1 LSGQM
6 LQGYRALDLTSGE
19 AQLCGRILADLGAEV
34 IQMEKPG
41 GDDGRN
47 RGPFYKNEIHP
58 EKSLWQ
64 FFLNANKKGITL
76 NLDRKDGIAIFKKL
90 AGNVDFILESSAP
103 GHMAALGLD
112 YPALAAINPR
122 IIVVSLTPFGQD
134 GPYKDFKASELILM
148 AMGVFMFGTGDP
160 DRPPT
165 RINYPLALISSAVH
179 ASSAAMIAHY
189 HATKTGTGQHI
200 DVSAQAGVPWFTANV
215 GAWWQMAHVEL
226 MRTGPY
232 VARRPDLKTRF
243 IWPCKDGYVIFQFY
257 GGVVGSRSNKAL
269 AQWVKETNMGDEY
282 FNRIHWD
289 ALDLYKVS
297 QAEVDK
303 LEKTVGAFLLTRG
316 RNELVEEATKRGVI
330 LGYISQTGD
339 VFQNPQLLSRN
350 YWKTIAHPQLGKS
363 IQYPGYFARS
373 SRFEYAIRHRA
384 PTIGEHNPE
393 IFAAIGIS
401 ADELFRL
408 NQAGII

>member
-1 LSGQM
+1 MSGQM
-6 LQGYRALDLTSGE
+6 IQGYRALDLTSGE

-34 IQMEKPG
+34 IKVEKPG

-58 EKSLWQ
+58 EKSLWG

-76 NLDRKDGIAIFKKL
+76 NLDSNDGIAIFKKL
-90 AGNVDFILESSAP
+90 AEGVDFILESYPP
-103 GHMAALGLD
+103 GYMARVGLE
-112 YPALAAINPR
+112 YQALASLYPR

-134 GPYKDFKASELILM
+134 GPYRNFKASELILM

-165 RINYPLALISSAVH
+165 SINYPLALISSAVH

-189 HATKTGTGQHI
+189 HTTKSGKGQHI

-257 GGVVGSRSNKAL
+257 GGVVGSRSNKAF
-269 AQWVKETNMGDEY
+269 AQWIKEKKMGNEY
-282 FNRIHWD
+282 FHSIDWD

-297 QAEVDK
+297 QDEVDK
-303 LEKTVGAFLLTRG
+303 LEKTAGAFLLAQE

-330 LGYISQTGD
+330 LGYISKTGD
-339 VFQNPQLLSRN
+339 IFQNPQLLSRN
-350 YWKTIAHPQLGKS
+350 YWKNIEHHQLEKS
-363 IQYPGYFARS
+363 IQYPGYFAKS

-384 PTIGEHNPE
+384 PHIGEHNTE
-393 IFAAIGIS
+393 IFGAIGVS
-401 ADELFRL
+401 SDELFRL

>member
-1 LSGQM
+1 M

-34 IQMEKPG
+34 IQVEKPG
-41 GDDGRN
+41 GEDWRN
-47 RGPFYKNEIHP
+47 RGPFYRDEIHP
-58 EKSLWQ
+58 EKGLWGL
-64 FFLNANKKGITL
+64 FLNANKKGITL
-76 NLDRKDGIAIFKKL
+76 NLESKDGIEIFKRL
-90 AGNVDFILESSAP
+90 AEKVDFVLESSPP
-103 GHMAALGLD
+103 GHMASLGLD
-112 YPALAAINPR
+112 YQSLAERCPR
-122 IIVVSLTPFGQD
+122 MIVVSLTPFGQD

-165 RINYPLALISSAVH
+165 RINYPLALISSAIH

-189 HATKTGTGQHI
+189 HATKTGQGQHI

-232 VARRPDLKTRF
+232 VARRPDLNTRF

-269 AQWVKETNMGDEY
+269 AQWVKEKNLGDDY
-282 FNRIHWD
+282 FHSIDWD
-289 ALDLYKVS
+289 ALDLYKIS
-297 QAEVDK
+297 QDEVDK
-303 LEKTVGAFLLTRG
+303 LEKVAGAFLLG
-316 RNELVEEATKRGVI
+316 QEKNELAEEAKKRGVI
-330 LGYISQTGD
+330 LGYISKTGD

-350 YWKTIAHPQLGKS
+350 YWRNIDHPQLGES
-363 IQYPGYFARS
+363 IQYPGYFAKS

-384 PTIGEHNPE
+384 PYIGEHNAE
-393 IFAAIGIS
+393 IFGAIGIS
-401 ADELFRL
+401 SDELYNL

>member
-6 LQGYRALDLTSGE
+6 LQGYRALDLTGGE
-19 AQLCGRILADLGAEV
+19 AQLGGRILADLGVEV
-34 IQMEKPG
+34 IRVEKPG
-41 GDDGRN
+41 GADARN
-47 RGPFYKNEIHP
+47 RGPFYKSGIHP
-58 EKSLWQ
+58 EKSLWG
-64 FFLNANKKGITL
+64 FFLSANKKGITL
-76 NLDRKDGIAIFKKL
+76 NLDSKDGIAIFKKL
-90 AGNVDFILESSAP
+90 AKDVDFILESSSP
-103 GHMAALGLD
+103 GYMATLGLD
-112 YPALAAINPR
+112 YQTLAAINPR

-189 HATKTGTGQHI
+189 HCTKTGKGQHI

-215 GAWWQMAHVEL
+215 GAWWQMARVEL

-232 VARRPDLKTRF
+232 VARRPDLNTRF

-269 AQWVKETNMGDEY
+269 AQWIKEKNMGDEY
-282 FNRIHWD
+282 FNSVNWD

-297 QAEVDK
+297 QDKVDK
-303 LEKTVGAFLLTRG
+303 LEKIAGAFLLTQG
-316 RNELVEEATKRGVI
+316 RNELVEEATRRGVI
-330 LGYISQTGD
+330 LGYISRSGD

-350 YWKTIAHPQLGKS
+350 YWKNIEHPQLGKS
-363 IQYPGYFARS
+363 IQYPGYFAKS

-384 PTIGEHNPE
+384 PHIGEHNAE

-401 ADELFRL
+401 SDELSQL

>member
-1 LSGQM
+1 M
-6 LQGYRALDLTSGE
+6 LQGYRALDLTSGK
-19 AQLCGRILADLGAEV
+19 AQLCGRILADLGVEV
-34 IQMEKPG
+34 IQVEKPG

-58 EKSLWQ
+58 EKSLWG

-76 NLDRKDGIAIFKKL
+76 NLDSKDGSAIFKKL
-90 AGNVDFILESSAP
+90 AVDVDFILESSPP
-103 GHMAALGLD
+103 GYMARLGLD
-112 YPALAAINPR
+112 YQTLASICPR
-122 IIVVSLTPFGQD
+122 VIVVSLTPFGQD
-134 GPYKDFKASELILM
+134 GPYKNFKASELILM

-189 HATKTGTGQHI
+189 YATKTGRGQHI

-269 AQWVKETNMGDEY
+269 AQWVKEKNMGDEY
-282 FNRIHWD
+282 FHSINWD

-297 QAEVDK
+297 QDEVDK
-303 LEKTVGAFLLTRG
+303 LEKIAGAFLLTQE

-330 LGYISQTGD
+330 LGYISRSGD

-350 YWKTIAHPQLGKS
+350 YWKNIEHPQLGKS
-363 IQYPGYFARS
+363 IQYPGYFAKS

-384 PTIGEHNPE
+384 PYIGEHNPE
-393 IFAAIGIS
+393 IFGAIGICS
-401 ADELFRL
+401 DELFRL
-408 NQAGII
+408 NQAGVI

>member
-1 LSGQM
+1 M

-19 AQLCGRILADLGAEV
+19 AQLCGRILADLGVEV
-34 IQMEKPG
+34 IQVEKPG
-41 GDDGRN
+41 GDDWRN
-47 RGPFYKNEIHP
+47 RGPFYKDEIHP
-58 EKSLWQ
+58 EKSLWG

-76 NLDRKDGIAIFKKL
+76 NLESKDGIEIFKKL
-90 AGNVDFILESSAP
+90 AENVDFVLESSPP
-103 GHMAALGLD
+103 GYMAALGLD
-112 YPALAAINPR
+112 YHALASICPR

-134 GPYKDFKASELILM
+134 GPYKNFKASELILM

-189 HATKTGTGQHI
+189 HCTKTGKGQHI

-232 VARRPDLKTRF
+232 VARRPDLNTRF

-269 AQWVKETNMGDEY
+269 AQWIKEKNLGDEY
-282 FNRIHWD
+282 FHSVNWD

-297 QAEVDK
+297 QDEVDK
-303 LEKTVGAFLLTRG
+303 LEKIAGAFLLSQG
-316 RNELVEEATKRGVI
+316 RNELAEEATKRGVI
-330 LGYISQTGD
+330 LGYISRTGD

-350 YWKTIAHPQLGKS
+350 YWKNIEHPQLGRS
-363 IQYPGYFARS
+363 VQYPGYFAKS
-373 SRFEYAIRHRA
+373 SRFEYAIRNRA
-384 PTIGEHNPE
+384 PYIGEHNTE
-393 IFAAIGIS
+393 IFGAIGIS
-401 ADELFRL
+401 SDELFRL